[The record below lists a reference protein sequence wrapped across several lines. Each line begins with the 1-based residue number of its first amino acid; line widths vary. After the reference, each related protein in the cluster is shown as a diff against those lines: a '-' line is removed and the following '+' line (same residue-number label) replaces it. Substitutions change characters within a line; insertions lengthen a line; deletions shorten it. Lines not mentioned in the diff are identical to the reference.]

1 MKPTPS
7 QEDKDKV
14 QQGNARRGEERANG
28 PRGSTRATPETK
40 DAASDEAKKRLEADR
55 KATRGE
61 RPGNQEWDCGG
72 GDISRGG

>member
-1 MKPTPS
+1 MKRTTS

-14 QQGNARRGEERANG
+14 QQGAARRGEERANG
-28 PRGSTRATPETK
+28 PRDATRATPETK
-40 DAASDEAKKRLEADR
+40 DAANEDAKKRLDADW